1 MLRILFYLLIIYLI
15 YRTIKFF
22 ANIYLYQRTVRK
34 KKNNSREII
43 DIDYEEVKDEGF
55 QNDQK

>member
-22 ANIYLYQRTVRK
+22 ANIYLYQRTVTK

-43 DIDYEEVKDEGF
+43 DIDYEEIKDEGS